1 MTENLSNMRIEA
13 DTYFQEAQRTPIR
26 LNLKRPHRIII
37 IKLSKVKDK
46 ERILEAPNENQP
58 LQHIRKLP

>member
-1 MTENLSNMRIEA
+1 MRIDA
-13 DTYFQEAQRTPIR
+13 DTYYQGAQRTPTR
-26 LNLKRPHRIII
+26 LKLKRPHRIII

>member
-1 MTENLSNMRIEA
+1 MRIEA
-13 DTYFQEAQRTPIR
+13 DIYFQEAQRTPTR
-26 LNLKRPHRIII
+26 LNSKRPHRSII

-58 LQHIRKLP
+58 PQHIRKLP